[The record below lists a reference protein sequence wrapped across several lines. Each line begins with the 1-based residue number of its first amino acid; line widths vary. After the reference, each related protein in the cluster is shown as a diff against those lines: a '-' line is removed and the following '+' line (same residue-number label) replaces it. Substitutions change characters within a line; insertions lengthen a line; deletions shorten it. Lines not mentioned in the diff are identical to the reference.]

1 MAANTS
7 KSVAME
13 TCVTTGGAPLSAV
26 CMCGVWEVG
35 GGRSYIGDESVWRC
49 VYVWCVCSVWE
60 ESVKLIS
67 CDWGSIYSKVM
78 HEMWPLTAEVILT
91 DRSI

>member
-13 TCVTTGGAPLSAV
+13 TCVTTGGPPLSAV

-35 GGRSYIGDESVWRC
+35 GGRSYIGEESAWRC

-60 ESVKLIS
+60 ESVWR
-67 CDWGSIYSKVM
+67 CVYVWCVVCGVC
-78 HEMWPLTAEVILT
+78 VVCG
-91 DRSI
+91 RRV